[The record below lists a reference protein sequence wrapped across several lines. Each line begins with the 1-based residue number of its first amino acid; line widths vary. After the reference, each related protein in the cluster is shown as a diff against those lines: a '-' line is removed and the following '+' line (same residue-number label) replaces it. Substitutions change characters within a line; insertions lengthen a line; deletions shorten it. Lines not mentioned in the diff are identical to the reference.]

1 MVYRSKLAI
10 TDEAKSGVQ
19 ISPTITQSIASSNN
33 TAIIDTLHRGMKAAN
48 VRKELKSMADP
59 DKAVILQR
67 FFKTG
72 LGQYGE
78 GDIFIG
84 VTVPQSR
91 KIAKKFSQLQLVE
104 VKTLLYSRI
113 HEERLVAL
121 LILVWRY
128 SSALD
133 NREEKEEIVK
143 FYLDN
148 IKQVNNWD
156 LVDLSAPNILGAH
169 LIDNRD
175 RRLLYRLAKSENV
188 WERRVAI
195 LATYH
200 FIRNGDFSYTLK
212 IAEMLLQDRHDL
224 IHKAVGWMLREVG
237 KRDATAQ
244 EAFLE
249 KYWSVMPRTMLRYA
263 IERLPENKRL
273 HYKKNPI
280 DRP

>member
-1 MVYRSKLAI
+1 
-10 TDEAKSGVQ
+10 
-19 ISPTITQSIASSNN
+19 
-33 TAIIDTLHRGMKAAN
+33 MKAVE

-59 DKAVILQR
+59 DKAAILQR

-84 VTVPQSR
+84 VMVPQSR
-91 KIAKKFSQLQLVE
+91 KVAKKFSQLQLVE
-104 VKTLLYSRI
+104 VKMLLYSRI

-128 SSALD
+128 SSALSS
-133 NREEKEEIVK
+133 REEKEEIVK

-169 LIDNRD
+169 LIDRD
-175 RRLLYRLAKSENV
+175 RMLLYRLARSENV
-188 WERRVAI
+188 WERRIAI

-200 FIRNGDFSYTLK
+200 FIRNGDFSDTLK

-224 IHKAVGWMLREVG
+224 IHKAAGWMLREVG
-237 KRDATAQ
+237 KRDVASE

-249 KYWSVMPRTMLRYA
+249 KHRSVMPRTMLRYA
-263 IERLPENKRL
+263 IERLPESKRRR
-273 HYKKNPI
+273 YKKNPI

>member
-1 MVYRSKLAI
+1 
-10 TDEAKSGVQ
+10 
-19 ISPTITQSIASSNN
+19 
-33 TAIIDTLHRGMKAAN
+33 MKAVE

-59 DKAVILQR
+59 DKAAILQR
-67 FFKTG
+67 YFKTG

-91 KIAKKFSQLQLVE
+91 KVAKKFSQLQLVE

-121 LILVWRY
+121 LILALRY
-128 SSALD
+128 SSSASSS
-133 NREEKEEIVK
+133 REENEEIVK

-169 LIDNRD
+169 LIDRD
-175 RRLLYRLAKSENV
+175 RRLLYRLARSENV
-188 WERRVAI
+188 WERRIAI

-200 FIRNGDFSYTLK
+200 FIRNGDFSDTLK

-224 IHKAVGWMLREVG
+224 IHKAAGWMLREVG
-237 KRDATAQ
+237 KRDVASE

-249 KYWSVMPRTMLRYA
+249 KHHSVMPRTMLRYA
-263 IERLPENKRL
+263 IERLPESKRRR
-273 HYKKNPI
+273 YKKNF
-280 DRP
+280 DR

>member
-1 MVYRSKLAI
+1 
-10 TDEAKSGVQ
+10 
-19 ISPTITQSIASSNN
+19 
-33 TAIIDTLHRGMKAAN
+33 MKAVE

-59 DKAVILQR
+59 DKAAILQR
-67 FFKTG
+67 YFKTG

-84 VTVPQSR
+84 VMVPQSR
-91 KIAKKFSQLQLVE
+91 KVAKKFSQLQLVE
-104 VKTLLYSRI
+104 VKMLLYSHI

-128 SSALD
+128 SSALSS
-133 NREEKEEIVK
+133 REEKEEIVK
-143 FYLDN
+143 FYIDN

-156 LVDLSAPNILGAH
+156 LVDLSAPNILGGH
-169 LIDNRD
+169 LIDRD
-175 RRLLYRLAKSENV
+175 RRLLYRLARSENV
-188 WERRVAI
+188 WERRIAI

-200 FIRNGDFSYTLK
+200 FIRNDDFSDTLK

-224 IHKAVGWMLREVG
+224 IHKAAGWMLREVG
-237 KRDATAQ
+237 KRDVASE

-249 KYWSVMPRTMLRYA
+249 KHRSVMPRTMLRYA
-263 IERLPENKRL
+263 IERLPESKRRR
-273 HYKKNPI
+273 YKKNPI

>member
-78 GDIFIG
+78 GDIFLG